1 MTRREQ
7 LIQAIDRSPD
17 SLIEELWQIL
27 QTFPVLSEPLEYE
40 NPPTILERMGGLPQ
54 HLLSNGHLGDRQQ
67 RKDAIAQHLKQRH
80 IARQ

>member
-1 MTRREQ
+1 MTRKEQ

-27 QTFPVLSEPLEYE
+27 QTLPVLSESLPSE

-54 HLLSNGHLGDRQQ
+54 HLLSNGQLSERQQ
-67 RKDAIAQHLKQRH
+67 RKNAIAQHLQQRH
-80 IARQ
+80 TARQ